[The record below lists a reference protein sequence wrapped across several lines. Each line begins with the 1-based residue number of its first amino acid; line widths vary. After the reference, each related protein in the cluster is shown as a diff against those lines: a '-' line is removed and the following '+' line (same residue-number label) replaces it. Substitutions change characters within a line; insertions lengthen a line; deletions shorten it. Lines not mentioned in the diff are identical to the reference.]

1 MDDVEIEKLLK
12 EKVINQHFVSNFYLQ
27 FWRKNSRLFC
37 LRGNKIIELK
47 ANTSSVAAKKLFY
60 KVEKITDNVIK
71 LLYYRY
77 SEYPELYE
85 FFLRDVEFL
94 KFMSEYDSKYPDTI
108 NQMDDF
114 KKIQELYQVNF
125 LEKKYSAMEYK
136 IAMLLRNINSIEY
149 LSQEVLTN
157 IFLDCNNECYI
168 LLFLYSQYFRTI
180 NFYNIMEKKL
190 CNVFY
195 GKTQLS
201 PEEKDSF
208 IKLSIYAEPIK
219 KTFLAIQNGFEL
231 EFIFNSTKVDFLTSD
246 HPVFF
251 DVVQGKIILSAPISP
266 KLLIILRQPE
276 NKVKMSKK
284 IKFNCIN
291 SISRIKKFNK
301 ILINKKNNIYFS
313 TSKEQLH
320 QIIQVMPPR

>member
-114 KKIQELYQVNF
+114 KKNPRIISSKLF
-125 LEKKYSAMEYK
+125 RK
-136 IAMLLRNINSIEY
+136 
-149 LSQEVLTN
+149 EV
-157 IFLDCNNECYI
+157 F
-168 LLFLYSQYFRTI
+168 S
-180 NFYNIMEKKL
+180 
-190 CNVFY
+190 Y
-195 GKTQLS
+195 G
-201 PEEKDSF
+201 
-208 IKLSIYAEPIK
+208 I
-219 KTFLAIQNGFEL
+219 
-231 EFIFNSTKVDFLTSD
+231 
-246 HPVFF
+246 
-251 DVVQGKIILSAPISP
+251 
-266 KLLIILRQPE
+266 
-276 NKVKMSKK
+276 
-284 IKFNCIN
+284 
-291 SISRIKKFNK
+291 
-301 ILINKKNNIYFS
+301 
-313 TSKEQLH
+313 
-320 QIIQVMPPR
+320 